1 MEKKG
6 MESENNLIKPKH
18 SETAI
23 VPFPEGLSSVLS
35 VIPDIIY
42 RFDYDGRITYIS
54 DAVKR
59 YGCRPG
65 ELIGKYLQD
74 LVDNADKEKASKWI
88 RGWPTADGNIEPI
101 ELRLLTKNQKE
112 IYFKFYC
119 TSVKGLKASKNNMD
133 SNGFMGIQG
142 IAIDISELKR
152 AEEEK
157 AHLSKLKGFLE
168 TTRLICHELSQPVT
182 VISGY
187 SEILLLNRTE
197 DDPQYEKLFEIKK
210 QADIIDK
217 IVRRL
222 RYLVKY
228 TTSDNS
234 PGNEIIGGDD

>member
-6 MESENNLIKPKH
+6 TEAENNLIKPKH
-18 SETAI
+18 SGTAK
-23 VPFPEGLSSVLS
+23 VPFTEGLSSALS

-42 RFDYDGRITYIS
+42 RFDYDGRIIYIS

-59 YGCRPG
+59 YGCQPG
-65 ELIGKYLQD
+65 ELIGKYLPD
-74 LVDNADKEKASKWI
+74 LVNNADKEKASEWI
-88 RGWPTADGNIEPI
+88 KAWQTGDGNNEPI

-112 IYFKFYC
+112 IYFQFYC
-119 TSVKGLKASKNNMD
+119 IAVKGLKASKNNID
-133 SNGFMGIQG
+133 SNGFMGIQCV
-142 IAIDISELKR
+142 AIDISELKR
-152 AEEEK
+152 ADMEK
-157 AHLSKLKGFLE
+157 DHLSKLRGFLE
-168 TTRLICHELSQPVT
+168 TTRSICHELSQPVT

-210 QADIIDK
+210 QADTIDK

-228 TTSDNS
+228 TMSDNS
-234 PGNEIIGGDD
+234 QGNEIIGGDD